1 MFSTL
6 IQLFEGGTTSSEQTT
21 AHTVS
26 LATAVLLSE
35 VIRAD
40 AQTTDD
46 ELKAYKAQLY
56 SQFTLSEQALSA
68 LMSEGRSTAKEAT
81 DMVQFTKVINEKC
94 DSDAKEEI
102 VEGLWRVALAD
113 NNIAPIE
120 EHIIRRIADL
130 LYVPHSVFIRA
141 KLKVVDEKA

>member
-6 IQLFEGGTTSSEQTT
+6 IQLFEGGTTSSGQTT
-21 AHTVS
+21 EHTVS

>member
-6 IQLFEGGTTSSEQTT
+6 IQLFEGRSNLSGQT
-21 AHTVS
+21 AEHTVP
-26 LATAVLLSE
+26 LAIAVLLSE

-40 AQTTDD
+40 AKTTED
-46 ELKAYKAQLY
+46 ELQAYKAQLY

-68 LMSEGRSTAKEAT
+68 LMSEGRATAKDAT

-94 DSDAKEEI
+94 DSEQKEAV
-102 VEGLWRVALAD
+102 VEGLWRVAMAD
-113 NNIAPIE
+113 DNIAPIE

-130 LYVPHSVFIRA
+130 LYLPHSVFIRA

>member
-6 IQLFEGGTTSSEQTT
+6 IQLFEGSSKSSGHTTE
-21 AHTVS
+21 HTVS

-40 AQTTDD
+40 AQTTED
-46 ELKAYKAQLY
+46 ELKAYKTQLY

-94 DSDAKEEI
+94 DSDEKEAV

-141 KLKVVDEKA
+141 KLKVIDEKA

>member
-6 IQLFEGGTTSSEQTT
+6 LQLFEGSSNSSGQKAE
-21 AHTVS
+21 HTVS

-40 AQTTDD
+40 AQTTED
-46 ELKAYKAQLY
+46 ELEAYKAQLY

-94 DSDAKEEI
+94 DSDEKEAV

-141 KLKVVDEKA
+141 KLKVIDEKA

>member
-6 IQLFEGGTTSSEQTT
+6 IQLFEGSSKSSGQT
-21 AHTVS
+21 AEHTVS

-40 AQTTDD
+40 AQTTED

-68 LMSEGRSTAKEAT
+68 LMSEGRSTAQEAT

-94 DSDAKEEI
+94 DSDEKEAV

-113 NNIAPIE
+113 NNIAPLE

>member
-6 IQLFEGGTTSSEQTT
+6 IQLFEGSSKSSGQT
-21 AHTVS
+21 AEHTVS
-26 LATAVLLSE
+26 LATAALLSE

-40 AQTTDD
+40 AQTTED

-68 LMSEGRSTAKEAT
+68 LMSEGRSTAQEAT

-94 DSDAKEEI
+94 DSDEKEAV

-113 NNIAPIE
+113 NNIAPLE